1 MKKYKSK
8 PNKYKKLQ
16 YKHFAEDL
24 LLISKKRESFKSV
37 YQQVSKILKQYDKN
51 SYEFA
56 KLYLKTYKTNQ
67 EQLSIIPS
75 LFGSV
80 STGLLTTAA
89 YESIKTNNIIVGIIV
104 GTFGIVLGTGI
115 TGVLTLRRNKRT
127 QIKFVNSSNMDA
139 VITTLENFVCNIET
153 NIMSS
158 N

>member
-1 MKKYKSK
+1 MKKHKSK
-8 PNKYKKLQ
+8 PKEYKKTQ

-24 LLISKKRESFKSV
+24 LLISNKHESFKSV
-37 YQQVSKILKQYDKN
+37 YQQVSKILKRYGKN
-51 SYEFA
+51 SYEFS
-56 KLYLKTYKTNQ
+56 KLYLKTYKMNR

-80 STGLLTTAA
+80 TTGLLTTAA

-104 GTFGIVLGTGI
+104 GTFGIVLGTGV
-115 TGVLTLRRNKRT
+115 TVLLTLRRNKRT

-139 VITTLENFVCNIET
+139 VITTLENFVYNIET

-158 N
+158 K